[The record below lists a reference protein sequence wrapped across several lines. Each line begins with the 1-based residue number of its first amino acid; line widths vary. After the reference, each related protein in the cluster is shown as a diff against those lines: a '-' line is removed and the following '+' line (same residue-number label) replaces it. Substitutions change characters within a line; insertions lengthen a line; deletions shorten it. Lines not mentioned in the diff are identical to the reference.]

1 MAIRAVLAVMKI
13 ALVIILLSWT
23 MMAPLA
29 WILRDGLGPKA
40 VDSVGVHAVGRFAER
55 WGVPALV
62 ITTPLVGV
70 WWVERRVVR

>member
-1 MAIRAVLAVMKI
+1 MAIRAILAVTKI
-13 ALVIILLSWT
+13 ALVIILLSWA

-40 VDSVGVHAVGRFAER
+40 VDSVGVHAVERFAEL

-62 ITTPLVGV
+62 IAAPLVGLL
-70 WWVERRVVR
+70 WVERRVMR